1 VNFSVII
8 KPNNIYKANVKLFDD
23 FLNNTLS
30 LNEVVTNVPDP
41 LYSDTIEFPRI
52 NQKQLRFLLSIIE

>member
-1 VNFSVII
+1 MNFSVII